1 MLYLTSSY
9 DFENNFKFCCQ
20 DAVDLWWIDMV
31 LLSLTQISNTFSK
44 TQFSLLD
51 IFCDDEKVELFLLL
65 NRFKGD
71 PPPKNLFS
79 KLANLRNL
87 CLFQKLGT

>member
-51 IFCDDEKVELFLLL
+51 IFDDEKIELFLLL
-65 NRFKGD
+65 NRFKLYD
-71 PPPKNLFS
+71 SLSQIFCVS
-79 KLANLRNL
+79 V
-87 CLFQKLGT
+87 CLSMLK

>member
-20 DAVDLWWIDMV
+20 DVVDLWWIDMV

-65 NRFKGD
+65 NRFKLYD
-71 PPPKNLFS
+71 SLSQIFCVS
-79 KLANLRNL
+79 V
-87 CLFQKLGT
+87 CLSM